1 MWVVA
6 CEINIKTYFLKS
18 LHFGYS
24 KNSGMDQVTETEL
37 FGLQECQKPLSAK
50 NVIASGVHFEY
61 ARKISKMKTYV
72 FVQSQDL
79 LACL

>member
-1 MWVVA
+1 MYW
-6 CEINIKTYFLKS
+6 IR
-18 LHFGYS
+18 
-24 KNSGMDQVTETEL
+24 
-37 FGLQECQKPLSAK
+37 LQECQKPLSAK

-61 ARKISKMKTYV
+61 VRKISKMKTYV